1 MTLAAVLRI
10 ELEAPKNESQEILL
24 EAVRGE

>member
-10 ELEAPKNESQEILL
+10 ELEAPRNESQEIPL
-24 EAVRGE
+24 EAELGE